1 MPNRVRN
8 RNSYKADNT
17 NRLIIRREH
26 KTLITDGRFSIDKN
40 NRLIYWLNAPEPW
53 RRQYNLPHKISFRGN
68 WQLNPNYDLEL
79 ILDRTKGQSEG
90 EHLVLKGEIVST
102 DRDTLVFAVKSL
114 DSRGQTHTQLLKLSG
129 FWQTD
134 EYNRISFSVKKK
146 ISPDILTLEGIWQVN
161 KNQQIIYTYEK
172 TDLKTKT
179 KYVRTLT
186 FSGFWQIDSTKRL
199 TYILEHSS
207 VSRFDFRVQLESP
220 NLYPQ
225 EGIIKYR
232 LGIGLKGL
240 SPSKLIRSSA
250 KGTVPTK
257 IISLYGTWKFSRKAG
272 LSFEMDY
279 GSGKL
284 KRIEF
289 GADIY
294 LNNKDEVTFSITNK
308 RKEPLGIFIT
318 FTHKFL
324 KRYTA
329 ETFLRLKTSEKEKAV
344 EAGLRIPF

>member
-1 MPNRVRN
+1 MSDTIRYRN
-8 RNSYKADNT
+8 RYSTDT
-17 NRLIIRREH
+17 MNRLIIRRNR

-40 NRLIYWLNAPEPW
+40 NRLIYWLNAPDPW
-53 RRQYNLPHKISFRGN
+53 RRQYSLPPKISFQGN
-68 WQLNPNYDLEL
+68 WQLNPNYDLEI
-79 ILDRTKGQSEG
+79 ILDKARGQSEG
-90 EHLVLKGEIVST
+90 DILVLKGELIST
-102 DRDTLVFAVKSL
+102 DRDTLAFSIKSI
-114 DSRGQTHTQLLKLSG
+114 DNRGQTHIQLLKLSG
-129 FWQTD
+129 SWQAD
-134 EYNRISFSVKKK
+134 EYNRISFAIKKK
-146 ISPDILTLEGIWQVN
+146 ISPDILTLEGIWQIN
-161 KNQQIIYTYEK
+161 KNQQIVYTYEQ

-179 KYVRTLT
+179 KHIRSLT
-186 FSGFWQIDSTKRL
+186 FSGFWQIDNAKRL
-199 TYILEHSS
+199 TYILEHSTKS
-207 VSRFDFRVQLESP
+207 QFYFRVQLESP

-225 EGIIKYR
+225 EGVIKYR

-257 IISLYGTWKFSRKAG
+257 VISLYGTWKFSRKAG

-294 LNNKDEVTFSITNK
+294 LTKKDEVTLSITNK

-324 KRYTA
+324 KRYVA
-329 ETFLRLKTSEKEKAV
+329 ETFLRLKTSEKEKRL